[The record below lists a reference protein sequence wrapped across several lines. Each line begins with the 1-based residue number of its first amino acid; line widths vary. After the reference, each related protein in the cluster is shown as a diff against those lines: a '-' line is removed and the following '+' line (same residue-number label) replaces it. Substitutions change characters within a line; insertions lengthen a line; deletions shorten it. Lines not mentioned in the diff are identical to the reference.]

1 VNTLAKRLAKRGRE
15 SFPPLPRLARER
27 KNSADKKTPD
37 PFSRG
42 GFSLLEVLMAMG
54 VLLGC
59 IIVLTELAAIGRAH
73 ANDAQ
78 TRAKAQLLCQAR
90 LNEMLAGVQPVMP
103 VQKRA
108 IDEEPEW
115 TYSVEID
122 SSPHPGLS
130 VIRVVVAQDL
140 PEEQRPQSFSL
151 IRWIG
156 DPHGR
161 IAAAAGESLDE
172 QIEEEPTEEDDGEE

>member
-1 VNTLAKRLAKRGRE
+1 VRCAKRGRA
-15 SFPPLPRLARER
+15 FFLPLPRHARAGKSSVER
-27 KNSADKKTPD
+27 KTPV

-103 VQKRA
+103 VQKRV

-151 IRWIG
+151 LRWIP

-161 IAAAAGESLDE
+161 IAAAAGESLGE
-172 QIEEEPTEEDDGEE
+172 EIEEEPGEEDTGEE